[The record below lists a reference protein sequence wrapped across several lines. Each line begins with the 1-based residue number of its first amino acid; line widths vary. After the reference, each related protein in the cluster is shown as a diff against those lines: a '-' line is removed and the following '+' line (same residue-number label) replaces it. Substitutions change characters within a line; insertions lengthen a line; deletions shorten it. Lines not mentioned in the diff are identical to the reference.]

1 MRTRTTAA
9 AALIAAGL
17 LLTVTAC
24 GTEPEPDAPAAGPKP
39 TKSAPLPSPTPT
51 PTEDAPLAFGETVT
65 VRNKDEGTEA
75 TVAVVSYKQGIKA
88 EVAADEEFG
97 TDGYVWATLELK
109 LCSTKG
115 TSGATRYPWALA
127 YSDGAR
133 IEPSGV
139 TYGDFPKPEYPY
151 EAMVKQ
157 GDCIRGKTMFAVPG
171 DQRPERVLYTT
182 ELFDTPPEWSVPK
195 S

>member
-1 MRTRTTAA
+1 MRTRTTA

-17 LLTVTAC
+17 LALTAC
-24 GTEPEPDAPAAGPKP
+24 GTEPKPDAPAVGPKP
-39 TKSAPLPSPTPT
+39 TKPASAPSPDPT
-51 PTEDAPLAFGETVT
+51 PTEGAPLAFNKVVT
-65 VRNKDEGTEA
+65 VLNKDEGTEA
-75 TVAVVSYKQGIKA
+75 TVAVTGYKQGIKA
-88 EVAADEEFG
+88 EVTADDEFG
-97 TDGYVWATLELK
+97 TKGYVWATLELK
-109 LCSTKG
+109 LCSIKG

-195 S
+195 P

>member
-9 AALIAAGL
+9 LIAASL
-17 LLTVTAC
+17 LILTAC

-39 TKSAPLPSPTPT
+39 SKAASAPSPEPAQ
-51 PTEDAPLAFGETVT
+51 TEDVPLDFGEIVT
-65 VRNKDEGTEA
+65 VLDKEDGSEA
-75 TVAVVSYKQGIKA
+75 TSTVVSYEQGIKA
-88 EVAADEEFG
+88 ETAADDEFG
-97 TDGYVWATLELK
+97 TKGYVWAALELK
-109 LCSTKG
+109 LCATKG

-157 GDCIRGKTMFAVPG
+157 GDCIRGKTVFAVPG

>member
-1 MRTRTTAA
+1 MRTRTITAT
-9 AALIAAGL
+9 LITAGL
-17 LLTVTAC
+17 LALSAC
-24 GTEPEPDAPAAGPKP
+24 GTEPEPDAPAAGPTP
-39 TKSAPLPSPTPT
+39 TTATSTPSPEPTPT
-51 PTEDAPLAFGETVT
+51 DNAPLAFGETVAVT
-65 VRNKDEGTEA
+65 DEEDGSEA
-75 TVAVVSYKQGIKA
+75 TATVLGYQQGIKA
-88 EVAADEEFG
+88 ETTADEEAG
-97 TDGYVWATLELK
+97 TKGYVWAALELK
-109 LCSTKG
+109 LCAIKG

-157 GDCIRGKTMFAVPG
+157 GDCIRGKTVFAVPG
-171 DQRPERVLYTT
+171 NQRPERVLYTT